1 MSSALVMHVRR
12 AKWLPAWALRTSIVR
27 GLAVPCHRLPCAV
40 HLFCGVVASSFL
52 EWCSL
57 GLAVPCFS
65 ARGPLLLHLS
75 RALFRGGVAW
85 GPLASLFCGLLLQA
99 IVLSWGLVCVCRVYR
114 GICVLE
120 AFRVVSVLWPG
131 FSACPGFPP
140 PPPRLFD

>member
-114 GICVLE
+114 GKARPEYTDNPKCFKDANPAINSTH
-120 AFRVVSVLWPG
+120 AHKAPG
-131 FSACPGFPP
+131 
-140 PPPRLFD
+140 